1 MYLKTKNFISSS
13 KVFYLRVTD
22 DEDRRITSRT
32 IIVWLF
38 HVNNVVMYSDGKE
51 SSISYT
57 KKKHTMIYHCEYL
70 TNVNLGTPYL
80 PDGQDFYILI

>member
-13 KVFYLRVTD
+13 KGFYLQVAD
-22 DEDRRITSRT
+22 GEDRRITSRT

-38 HVNNVVMYSDGKE
+38 HVNNIVMYSDGKD

-57 KKKHTMIYHCEYL
+57 KKNHKT
-70 TNVNLGTPYL
+70 
-80 PDGQDFYILI
+80 